1 MAMFDNA
8 NAPRFLFTAG
18 SHEWH
23 VVDFTIE
30 EQLSTPFQADLTLA
44 CEEEVPFEDI
54 IGTNGLLTIDSDDGE
69 RHLHGIVNRF
79 IHTGIAGR
87 FLLYSARIVPQ
98 MWLLSLEQDCR
109 IFQDKTTPDIVKQ
122 ILEEAGITSDLFDF
136 RLQGQYPAA
145 TYCVQ
150 YRETD
155 LEFVSRLLAREGIFY
170 FFEHSEDKH
179 LLVFGDGPVN
189 YQPIA
194 GENQV
199 PLNPASGKVAEEEAV
214 ITFQVQQQIRSGK
227 YTLRDFNFERPSL
240 DLTAEQTD
248 SDNETLEIYDY
259 PGAYATTEA
268 GRKQAQVRLLQGTL
282 FKEQAEG
289 VGVVPRF
296 VPGFTFALTAHPIDR
311 FNGEYLLTE
320 VRHQGAQ
327 PQVLAE
333 KSAVEGGT
341 RYENRFEAV
350 PASVTVQARRT
361 APKPV
366 VEGVQTAIVVGPPG
380 EEIYTDAHG
389 RVKVQ
394 FHWDRQGQRNEHSS
408 CWIRVSQAWAGAGWG
423 AMFIPRIGHE
433 VIVDFIEGDPD
444 RPIITGRVYHGT
456 NIPPYS
462 LPDEKTKSTLLSNSS
477 QGGDGSNEIR
487 FEDKKGS
494 EEIYLH
500 GQKDW
505 TIAIENDK
513 NQEIGNDE
521 TLMVGNDRTKNV
533 GNNQKET
540 VGSDKTIQV
549 GGNHKEEI
557 GAGQTISVSSNRNVK
572 VGASDVL
579 NVGGGRTVK
588 VGGSEQHH
596 ITAEK
601 AVTCASEKHNVTGT
615 RDLIIGIEQK
625 KVGGMRSVT
634 AASESYSV
642 PGARTLTLGN
652 EARSV
657 GSQQTFLGMDV
668 TTDSGAKFENFA
680 GIKVS
685 NAFALLMEL
694 KQISISVANVSI
706 GYTSF
711 KLDQDGIQVN
721 TNALHVIG

>member
-1 MAMFDNA
+1 
-8 NAPRFLFTAG
+8 L
-18 SHEWH
+18 
-23 VVDFTIE
+23 
-30 EQLSTPFQADLTLA
+30 
-44 CEEEVPFEDI
+44 
-54 IGTNGLLTIDSDDGE
+54 
-69 RHLHGIVNRF
+69 
-79 IHTGIAGR
+79 
-87 FLLYSARIVPQ
+87 
-98 MWLLSLEQDCR
+98 
-109 IFQDKTTPDIVKQ
+109 
-122 ILEEAGITSDLFDF
+122 
-136 RLQGQYPAA
+136 
-145 TYCVQ
+145 
-150 YRETD
+150 
-155 LEFVSRLLAREGIFY
+155 
-170 FFEHSEDKH
+170 
-179 LLVFGDGPVN
+179 
-189 YQPIA
+189 
-194 GENQV
+194 

-268 GRKQAQVRLLQGTL
+268 GRKQAQVRLLRGTM

-296 VPGFTFALTAHPIDR
+296 VPGFTFVLTAHSIER

-320 VRHQGAQ
+320 VRHEGAQ

-341 RYENRFEAV
+341 RYANHFEAV
-350 PASVTVQARRT
+350 PASVTVQAKRT

-456 NIPPYS
+456 NTPPYS

-505 TIAIENDK
+505 TISIENDK

-588 VGGSEQHH
+588 VGGSQQHH

-634 AASESYSV
+634 AASETYSV